1 MLCINHIKTL
11 TVHHGDPRLAN
22 LIEMPNSDRLVWIDF
37 SHASMSPDRDS
48 NLIRDD
54 LRILVRSAMSLGAGA
69 DFPKALHDSIER
81 CVREET
87 STAYVDLSLLL
98 L

>member
-1 MLCINHIKTL
+1 
-11 TVHHGDPRLAN
+11 
-22 LIEMPNSDRLVWIDF
+22 
-37 SHASMSPDRDS
+37 MSPDRDPY
-48 NLIRDD
+48 LIRDD

-81 CVREET
+81 CVNEA
-87 STAYVDLSLLL
+87 SPTAYMDLSLLL